1 MFYYNSKSNSTK
13 LSVQFLASSDR
24 YCQDI
29 LTMAADLSQNLLYT
43 VPWQADV
50 WQSMLYLLWVTLY
63 QMLRVASFMLELN
76 QCYTYKKLSHSLE
89 LWNDFLSRKGV
100 VLLSVIM
107 NCWHLRVRPWEYATY
122 EKMMSSQVIIL
133 CYRWELV

>member
-1 MFYYNSKSNSTK
+1 MFYYNSNSK
-13 LSVQFLASSDR
+13 KFSVQFLASSDR

-43 VPWQADV
+43 VSWQAAV
-50 WQSMLYLLWVTLY
+50 WQSMLCLLWVTLY
-63 QMLRVASFMLELN
+63 QMWRIAFFMLELN
-76 QCYTYKKLSHSLE
+76 QCYAYKKLSHSLA

-107 NCWHLRVRPWEYATY
+107 NCWQLRVRPWEYATF